1 MKEPSALKA
10 VLPLVVLRAADCSVV
25 ERRRG
30 WVVGEGREILCAVRG
45 EVREGEEMADFLTG
59 VEVW

>member
-10 VLPLVVLRAADCSVV
+10 VLPLVVLRAADWSGVG
-25 ERRRG
+25 RRG
-30 WVVGEGREILCAVRG
+30 WVVGEGRERLSAERG
-45 EVREGEEMADFLTG
+45 VVGEGEEMADFLTG